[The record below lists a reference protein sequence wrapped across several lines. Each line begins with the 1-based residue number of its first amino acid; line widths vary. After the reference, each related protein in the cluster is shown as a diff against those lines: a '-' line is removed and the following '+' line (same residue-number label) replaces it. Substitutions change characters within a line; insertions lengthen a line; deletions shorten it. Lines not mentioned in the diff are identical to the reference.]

1 MKKKL
6 ADCTLREIAEMC
18 HKYLWGDGRCA
29 QCPFSEHNDCMFDL
43 YPLCRVGEKA
53 EQIEVEVESPFT
65 EVYKK
70 HLRQEELQVARKL
83 KASGYKYIRRVGEK
97 GKEGIYANRD
107 GKEIKLKNQDLFQ
120 WVKKYIPIDEILKK
134 GGITK

>member
-6 ADCTLREIAEMC
+6 ADCTLRELDVMC
-18 HKYLWGDGRCA
+18 NNQPDCDNCPCLIKDKYNKPICA
-29 QCPFSEHNDCMFDL
+29 RGLAMNIPIT
-43 YPLCRVGEKA
+43 KA